1 MAWCGASIATNVSNY
16 GRYGMKRKFI
26 EQEDKMA
33 KYLNANG
40 FPGYASDEWPD
51 DAGAIEA
58 LWPSVRGAHKEQHK
72 YIILVWEDYERQNF
86 GHPCKTLQEVL
97 DALEDYKK
105 TDMVNAYLVMTYA
118 RARIISDME
127 FDEDKY
133 DADDNL
139 IMPSWAA

>member
-1 MAWCGASIATNVSNY
+1 
-16 GRYGMKRKFI
+16 MKRKFI
-26 EQEDKMA
+26 EQEDEMA

-51 DAGAIEA
+51 DASAMEK

-72 YIILVWEDYERQNF
+72 YIILVWDDFSAIYF
-86 GHPCKTLQEVL
+86 SHPCKTLQEVL
-97 DALEDYKK
+97 DALEDYRK
-105 TDMVNAYLVMTYA
+105 TEMVNAVSVMTYA
-118 RARIISDME
+118 RARIISDIE
-127 FDEDKY
+127 FDEDEY